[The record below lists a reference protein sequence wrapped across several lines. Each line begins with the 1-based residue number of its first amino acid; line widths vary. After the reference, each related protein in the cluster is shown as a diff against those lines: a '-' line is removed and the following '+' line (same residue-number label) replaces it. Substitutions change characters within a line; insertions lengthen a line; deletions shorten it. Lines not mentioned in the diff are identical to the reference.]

1 MYPLGYDQN
10 GFVATPTYIT
20 HIYIRLKVSKNPLD

>member
-10 GFVATPTYIT
+10 GFVATHTYIT
-20 HIYIRLKVSKNPLD
+20 HIFIYKTEGK